1 MTRHSR
7 IFFAFL
13 LAAGPFGWAA
23 CKKEEPPPTPTAS
36 EPEEDEKPKK
46 KKKKVDDEEIPDVGG
61 TGADQAPTATV
72 PGGAWK
78 PAPKGDSGG
87 AASDADKQ
95 KLIACCTALR
105 NAATAAGIAN
115 SAASAAVPG
124 MPPPPPKEELD
135 KAVKECDK
143 QVVNWNGD
151 LNNSLKNVKGA
162 TAVKLPSACFM

>member
-13 LAAGPFGWAA
+13 LAAGPFAWAA
-23 CKKEEPPPTPTAS
+23 CKKEEPPPTPTVT
-36 EPEEDEKPKK
+36 EEEEEKPKK
-46 KKKKVDDEEIPDVGG
+46 KKKKVDDEETPD
-61 TGADQAPTATV
+61 TGAVGEPDPAATGTAT
-72 PGGAWK
+72 GGAWK
-78 PAPKGDSGG
+78 AAPKTDAG
-87 AASDADKQ
+87 AKATDAEKQ

-124 MPPPPPKEELD
+124 MPAPPPKEELD
-135 KAVKECDK
+135 KAVVECDK

-151 LNNSLKNVKGA
+151 LNESLKKVKGA
-162 TAVKLPSACFM
+162 TAVKLPSACFL